1 MAKHIFKVGD
11 RVRDSRNHSRE
22 GEVVDTDI
30 VDFDDGET
38 AWTDDGYYKGWD
50 DWPYRIQWDDRPAP
64 QWIDSEYAE
73 PIEDAPAKTKVYLAG
88 PMRGIAEFNFPL
100 FLQVG
105 SDLVKD
111 WGYEVFNPAQ
121 HDIDRGFD
129 FSGYDGTED
138 LSDTG
143 FDLRQSLGDDLE
155 FVAREADLV
164 VVLDGWTRSKGA
176 RAEVATAL
184 ALGIPVVSWWALT
197 YYDDLKF
204 TPQITEIPPLRAEGG
219 WLPAS
224 NHVARNPAID
234 FPSFVLPPNAFAQVG
249 VANPE
254 EMDRSVLRAFQ
265 QFGADST
272 ALRAAEAEVRSAEAE
287 VRSVSSTGAEK
298 GTKIER
304 FDLLPTQALAK
315 IARHYGVGAAK
326 YAPNNWR
333 KGYEW
338 SKSYAALQRHLNAF
352 WGGEDYDEETGSPH
366 LAAAGF
372 HVLTLLT
379 YMDEQPG
386 FDDRWKGNDD

>member
-1 MAKHIFKVGD
+1 MTKHVFKVGD
-11 RVRDSRNHSRE
+11 KVRDSRDHSRT
-22 GEVVDTDI
+22 GVVEDVDI
-30 VDFDDGET
+30 NDWSQWLYCIR
-38 AWTDDGYYKGWD
+38 WTDQETPIW
-50 DWPYRIQWDDRPAP
+50 R
-64 QWIDSEYAE
+64 DSEYAE
-73 PIEDAPAKTKVYLAG
+73 PLPSGKTKVYLAG
-88 PMRGIAEFNFPL
+88 PMRGIPEFNFPL
-100 FLQVG
+100 FLAVG
-105 SDLVKD
+105 EYLERE
-111 WGYEVFNPAQ
+111 WNFEVFNPAQ

-164 VVLDGWTRSKGA
+164 VVLPGWEQSKGA
-176 RAEVATAL
+176 RAEVSTAL
-184 ALGIPVVSWWALT
+184 ALSIPVVEYVEMRSRVFLESVPRIEAV
-197 YYDDLKF
+197 
-204 TPQITEIPPLRAEGG
+204 PPLRAEGG
-219 WLPAS
+219 FIREPKS

-234 FPSFVLPPNAFAQVG
+234 IPEYVLPPNAFAQGGIV
-249 VANPE
+249 NPE
-254 EMDRSVLRAFQ
+254 EMQSDMLGAWQGCIVRGRASGEDEDGPAFQ
-265 QFGADST
+265 EGDVVDVFPATFGPIQ
-272 ALRAAEAEVRSAEAE
+272 EGE

-315 IARHYGVGAAK
+315 IARHFGVGAAK

-338 SKSYAALQRHLNAF
+338 SKSYAALQRHLHAF

>member
-1 MAKHIFKVGD
+1 MTKHVFKVGD
-11 RVRDSRNHSRE
+11 KVRDSRDHSRTGVVE
-22 GEVVDTDI
+22 AVDIAEQGGNATWTELNGWSEVQ
-30 VDFDDGET
+30 
-38 AWTDDGYYKGWD
+38 YS
-50 DWPYRIQWDDRPAP
+50 IQWDDKRYPRWAES
-64 QWIDSEYAE
+64 QYAE
-73 PIEDAPAKTKVYLAG
+73 PLPSSKTKVYLAG
-88 PMRGIAEFNFPL
+88 PMRGIEEFNFPM
-100 FLQVG
+100 FLAVG
-105 SDLVKD
+105 EYLERE
-111 WGYEVFNPAQ
+111 WNFEVFNPAQ

-164 VVLDGWTRSKGA
+164 VVLDGWERSKGA

-184 ALGIPVVSWWALT
+184 ALGIPVVR
-197 YYDDLKF
+197 YDDLEHTEDAWDKV
-204 TPQITEIPPLRAEGG
+204 PRITEVPPLLATGG
-219 WLPAS
+219 YIVRGKAS
-224 NHVARNPAID
+224 GQDEDGP
-234 FPSFVLPPNAFAQVG
+234 
-249 VANPE
+249 
-254 EMDRSVLRAFQ
+254 AFQ
-265 QFGADST
+265 AGDLVDVWKATATAFKQYAEDAST
-272 ALRAAEAEVRSAEAE
+272 LRQVEEGE

-315 IARHYGVGAAK
+315 IARHFGVGAAK

-338 SKSYAALQRHLNAF
+338 SKSYAALQRHLHAF

>member
-1 MAKHIFKVGD
+1 M
-11 RVRDSRNHSRE
+11 
-22 GEVVDTDI
+22 
-30 VDFDDGET
+30 
-38 AWTDDGYYKGWD
+38 
-50 DWPYRIQWDDRPAP
+50 
-64 QWIDSEYAE
+64 
-73 PIEDAPAKTKVYLAG
+73 AKTKVYLAG
-88 PMRGIAEFNFPL
+88 PMRGIEEFNFPL
-100 FLQVG
+100 FLRVG
-105 SDLVKD
+105 EQLEAQ

-138 LSDTG
+138 LSATG

-164 VVLDGWTRSKGA
+164 VVLDGWEKSKGA
-176 RAEVATAL
+176 RAEVTTAL
-184 ALGIPVVSWWALT
+184 ALGIPVVHWSDLC
-197 YYDDLKF
+197 YYTDLEF
-204 TPQITEIPPLRAEGG
+204 TPEVTEVPPLRAEGG
-219 WLPAS
+219 FIPAS
-224 NHVARNPAID
+224 NHVPGPAID
-234 FPSFVLPPNAFAQVG
+234 IPCYIVSGKPTGEGEDGPEFQEGDVVDVWKATATAFK
-249 VANPE
+249 
-254 EMDRSVLRAFQ
+254 
-265 QFGADST
+265 QFATDS
-272 ALRAAEAEVRSAEAE
+272 AE

-304 FDLLPTQALAK
+304 FDLLPTQALAQ

>member
-1 MAKHIFKVGD
+1 MTTHMFKVGD
-11 RVRDSRNHSRE
+11 KVQENWQGHV
-22 GEVVDTDI
+22 GHIIKVDG
-30 VDFDDGET
+30 DD
-38 AWTDDGYYKGWD
+38 DDLPYLIRFED
-50 DWPYRIQWDDRPAP
+50 DTPEWWWGGHWRP
-64 QWIDSEYAE
+64 Q
-73 PIEDAPAKTKVYLAG
+73 DALTLVKDVPVKTKVYLAG
-88 PMRGIAEFNFPL
+88 PMRGIPEFNFPL
-100 FLQVG
+100 FLAVG
-105 SDLVKD
+105 EYLEQE
-111 WGYEVFNPAQ
+111 WNFEVFNPAQ

-164 VVLDGWTRSKGA
+164 VVLDGWERSKGA

-184 ALGIPVVSWWALT
+184 ALGIPVVR
-197 YYDDLKF
+197 YDDLEHTEDAWDKV
-204 TPQITEIPPLRAEGG
+204 PRITEVPPLRNARWE
-219 WLPAS
+219 PQS
-224 NHVARNPAID
+224 NRVARNPAID
-234 FPSFVLPPNAFAQVG
+234 IPAFSLSPNASAQGHIVSG
-249 VANPE
+249 QPSGEDGEWQEGDVVDIWAGTLGPIQE
-254 EMDRSVLRAFQ
+254 
-265 QFGADST
+265 G
-272 ALRAAEAEVRSAEAE
+272 E

-315 IARHYGVGAAK
+315 IARHFGVGAAK

-338 SKSYAALQRHLNAF
+338 SKSYAALQRHLHAF

-379 YMDEQPG
+379 YMDEQPV

>member
-1 MAKHIFKVGD
+1 MTKHVFKVGD
-11 RVRDSRNHSRE
+11 KVRDSRDHSRTGVVE
-22 GEVVDTDI
+22 AVDIAEQGGNATWAELNGWSEVQ
-30 VDFDDGET
+30 
-38 AWTDDGYYKGWD
+38 YS
-50 DWPYRIQWDDRPAP
+50 IQWDDKPYPRWAES
-64 QWIDSEYAE
+64 QYAE
-73 PIEDAPAKTKVYLAG
+73 PLPSGKTKVYLAG
-88 PMRGIAEFNFPL
+88 PMRGIEEFNFPL
-100 FLQVG
+100 FLAVG
-105 SDLVKD
+105 EYLERE
-111 WGYEVFNPAQ
+111 WNFEVFNPAQ

-164 VVLDGWTRSKGA
+164 VVLDGWERSKGA

-184 ALGIPVVSWWALT
+184 ALGIPVVR
-197 YYDDLKF
+197 YDDLEHTEDAWDKV
-204 TPQITEIPPLRAEGG
+204 PRITEVPPLRNARWE
-219 WLPAS
+219 PQS

-234 FPSFVLPPNAFAQVG
+234 IPGYIVSGPPSGEDGEWQEGDVVDIWAGTLGPIQEG
-249 VANPE
+249 
-254 EMDRSVLRAFQ
+254 
-265 QFGADST
+265 
-272 ALRAAEAEVRSAEAE
+272 E

-315 IARHYGVGAAK
+315 IARHFGVGAAK

-338 SKSYAALQRHLNAF
+338 SKSYAALQRHLHAF